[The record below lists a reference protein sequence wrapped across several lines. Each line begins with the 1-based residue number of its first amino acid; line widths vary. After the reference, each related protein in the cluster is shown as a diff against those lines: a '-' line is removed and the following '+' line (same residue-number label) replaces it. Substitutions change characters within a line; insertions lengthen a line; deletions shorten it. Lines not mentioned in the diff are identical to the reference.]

1 MDEKLNVISLN
12 KTFSDDMTIG
22 EIYEELKLFEA
33 KNQNNSQKTIW
44 RRKMEL
50 KELSEQLKNSITTKR
65 INENEYQI
73 QTKLFFSDE
82 TPYEIYL
89 MQDKNGNRILT
100 DKRRTLRYMDDFYEL
115 ESEDVKSSIAEILD
129 IYGVKIYQKH
139 LF

>member
-1 MDEKLNVISLN
+1 
-12 KTFSDDMTIG
+12 
-22 EIYEELKLFEA
+22 
-33 KNQNNSQKTIW
+33 
-44 RRKMEL
+44 MEL

-129 IYGVKIYQKH
+129 LYGVKIYQKA
-139 LF
+139 LVLKLQENDDVVVMFYEFVQCIRQLINMYVFFDKPKEDD

>member
-1 MDEKLNVISLN
+1 
-12 KTFSDDMTIG
+12 
-22 EIYEELKLFEA
+22 
-33 KNQNNSQKTIW
+33 
-44 RRKMEL
+44 MEL
-50 KELSEQLKNSITTKR
+50 KELSEQLKNAITTKR

-89 MQDKNGNRILT
+89 MQDKNGTRILT

-129 IYGVKIYQKH
+129 LYGVKVYQKA
-139 LF
+139 LVLKLQENDDIVTMFNEFIQCIGQLINMYVFFDKPKEEE

>member
-1 MDEKLNVISLN
+1 
-12 KTFSDDMTIG
+12 
-22 EIYEELKLFEA
+22 
-33 KNQNNSQKTIW
+33 
-44 RRKMEL
+44 MEL
-50 KELSEQLKNSITTKR
+50 KELSEQLKNAITTKR

-129 IYGVKIYQKH
+129 LYGVKVYQKA
-139 LF
+139 LVLKLQENDDIVTMFNEFIQCIGQLINMYVFFDKPKEEE

>member
-1 MDEKLNVISLN
+1 
-12 KTFSDDMTIG
+12 
-22 EIYEELKLFEA
+22 
-33 KNQNNSQKTIW
+33 
-44 RRKMEL
+44 MEL

-129 IYGVKIYQKH
+129 LYGVKI
-139 LF
+139 

>member
-1 MDEKLNVISLN
+1 
-12 KTFSDDMTIG
+12 
-22 EIYEELKLFEA
+22 
-33 KNQNNSQKTIW
+33 
-44 RRKMEL
+44 MEL

-129 IYGVKIYQKH
+129 LYGVKVYQKA
-139 LF
+139 LVLKLQENDDIVTMFNEFIQCIGQLINMYVFFDKPKEEE

>member
-1 MDEKLNVISLN
+1 
-12 KTFSDDMTIG
+12 
-22 EIYEELKLFEA
+22 
-33 KNQNNSQKTIW
+33 
-44 RRKMEL
+44 MEL
-50 KELSEQLKNSITTKR
+50 KELSEQHKNSITTKR

-129 IYGVKIYQKH
+129 LYGVKIYQKA
-139 LF
+139 LVLKLQENDDVVVMFYEFVQCIGQLINMYVFFDKPKEDD